1 MPTTKVKRRFEF
13 IAGRIDKYWEL
24 ELLGKE
30 VLVRFGRNGTH
41 GQTTRKTFSDEAGAR
56 EHVNKMI
63 AAEIAKGYSEVGCSG
78 YPSEPETEE
87 TIMNARQKLNIAHLN
102 GSLIIAMIA
111 GVAWQSLV
119 GGLPPIDVPLKRIL
133 NGGTEAEFFRL
144 AKLGDVVSAQSR
156 YTDISE
162 REGRSGPM
170 VLLKV
175 ETTYTNQDD
184 ETLLVSTM
192 TVIIR

>member
-1 MPTTKVKRRFEF
+1 MTYVTDEMRALIGVPGPKLTAPYPLGPDELRRFVQAVMEGNPVHWDPAV
-13 IAGRIDKYWEL
+13 AGSSRY
-24 ELLGKE
+24 GE
-30 VLVRFGRNGTH
+30 VVATPLFPMH
-41 GQTTRKTFSDEAGAR
+41 STTRRAPGTPDPLDRVHDDPGWDGTDLAAG
-56 EHVNKMI
+56 
-63 AAEIAKGYSEVGCSG
+63 
-78 YPSEPETEE
+78 
-87 TIMNARQKLNIAHLN
+87 L
-102 GSLIIAMIA
+102 
-111 GVAWQSLV
+111 
-119 GGLPPIDVPLKRIL
+119 GGLPPVDVPLKRIL

-144 AKLGDVVSAQSR
+144 ARLGDVVSAQSR